1 MNGSVAVLLMSLALG
16 GLFFVKP
23 RGLLVT
29 RRQRHRWR
37 TRTTWATRN
46 MAPRERNAYN
56 RRKSKSGR
64 ISKRLRTR
72 VLAADRHRCVACGA
86 TAASSGHPLE
96 IDHGIPWIFGGLTWF
111 PNLFTLCKPCN
122 GTKGIYWEG
131 PTKVYYRAT
140 WGKSSQPRA
149 AAIRRMEER
158 ARRSP
163 ARLARAA

>member
-1 MNGSVAVLLMSLALG
+1 MTGMILVLSMVLG
-16 GLFFVKP
+16 GACLIKP

-29 RRQRHRWR
+29 RRARHRWR
-37 TRTTWATRN
+37 TRGHRGMTH
-46 MAPRERNAYN
+46 REAAAYN
-56 RRKSKSGR
+56 RRKGKSGR

-111 PNLFTLCKPCN
+111 PNLFALCKGCN
-122 GTKGIYWEG
+122 GTKGIYWVSPQG
-131 PTKVYYRAT
+131 KVYYRAT
-140 WGKSSQPRA
+140 WGKSSEPTA
-149 AAIRRMEER
+149 AAIRAMEVR

-163 ARLARAA
+163 ARLARAG